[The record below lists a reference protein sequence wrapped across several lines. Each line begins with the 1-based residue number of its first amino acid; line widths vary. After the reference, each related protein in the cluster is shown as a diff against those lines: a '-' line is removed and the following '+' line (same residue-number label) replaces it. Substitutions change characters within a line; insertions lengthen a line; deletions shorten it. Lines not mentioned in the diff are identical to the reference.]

1 MSALKHFSMS
11 DFHRDERGTIAI
23 IFALTLLPLLG
34 FVGLAVDY
42 SRAAAVRTRMQNA
55 ADSTA
60 LKLVKDGGKLSDA
73 ALQTLGERFF
83 KGALDTSDMVGAA
96 TVKVTRSNQTIKVAV
111 AGAMDT
117 AFMKLLG
124 QNTVQVGTASEGKYD
139 IRKLE
144 IALVL
149 DNTGSMA
156 WSNKM
161 PALKTAAT
169 NLLNSLEATAA
180 ASGPD
185 SIKVAIVPFDTQVR
199 LDAGLRYSPWLSF
212 SQPDS
217 PASKPAWQGYVE
229 DRRFDSAQLTDAAKS
244 YDANIAPA
252 DGFNADTLYPAV
264 KNSPLYARGMLTPI
278 RPLTTNFNDLRQ
290 TVADM
295 KPRGCTNI
303 TLGATWGLTALMP
316 GGPLNNTAS
325 AFKTANV
332 DKIMVLL
339 TDGNNTDSRQIHN
352 PYFPYDCPEG
362 TSAAPKIDQRTGL
375 SCDTVKSYGVKVYT
389 VRVIDGNQS
398 LLKSCAGN
406 GGVYQEVKDAAE
418 LQKVFDTI
426 RDSIL
431 SVRLSG

>member
-1 MSALKHFSMS
+1 MSISKHRTLI
-11 DFHRDERGTIAI
+11 DFHRDERGTIAV
-23 IFALTLLPLLG
+23 IFALTLLPLIG

-42 SRAAAVRTRMQNA
+42 SRAAAVKTRMQNA

-83 KGALDTSDMVGAA
+83 KGALDTSDIVGAA
-96 TVKVTRSNQTIKVAV
+96 TVKVTRSNQTIKVTA

-124 QNTVQVGTASEGKYD
+124 QDTLQIGTASEGKYD

-161 PALKTAAT
+161 PALKSAAT
-169 NLLNSLEATAA
+169 SLLNSLEATAN
-180 ASGPD
+180 ASGPG

-199 LDAGLRYSPWLSF
+199 LDAGLRYSSWLSF

-217 PASKPAWQGYVE
+217 PSKPAWQGYVE
-229 DRRFDSAQLTDAAKS
+229 DRRFDPAQLTDMAKS
-244 YDANIAPA
+244 FDANIAPA
-252 DGFNADTLYPAV
+252 NGFNADTLYPAV
-264 KNSPLYARGMLTPI
+264 KNSPLYAPGMLTPL
-278 RPLTTNFNDLRQ
+278 RPLTTDFNDLRQ

-295 KPRGCTNI
+295 QPRGCTNI

-316 GGPLNNTAS
+316 GGPLGNTAS

-332 DKIMVLL
+332 DKIMILL

-352 PYFPYDCPEG
+352 PQFPYDCPEG
-362 TSAAPKIDQRTGL
+362 TAAAPKIDQRTGL
-375 SCDTVKSYGVKVYT
+375 SCDTIKSYGVKVYSI
-389 VRVIDGNQS
+389 RVIDGNQS

-406 GGVYQEVKDAAE
+406 GGTYQEVKDASE

-431 SVRLSG
+431 SIRLSS